1 LTPNYLTLTLKK
13 LITMKKLLMIAA
25 SAILAVGCHNY
36 KADVETLNKEK
47 ETLVSDTKQK
57 NAMIDEFVASM
68 NEIETNLASI
78 TEKQAAINMSASNPE
93 MTRSQKDRIN
103 EEIAAINDLMKTNK
117 DKIADLQKKLKRSN
131 ARVGEFEKMIATL
144 TQQVESKDK
153 ELADLN
159 VKLNELNG
167 QVATL
172 NTSVSTLT
180 AQNDEKTKVIDDQT
194 SKIHTAY
201 YTKGTYKEL
210 ESKNVLTKEGGFL
223 GIGKEQKVT
232 NDFNPD
238 AFAKVDITQ
247 TKVIPIESKNAK
259 VITTHPTSSYV
270 LETKEQDKKYVTNL
284 VINDP
289 DQFWKASKY
298 LVVMVQK

>member
-1 LTPNYLTLTLKK
+1 
-13 LITMKKLLMIAA
+13 MKKLLMIAA
-25 SAILAVGCHNY
+25 AAILAAGCHNY
-36 KADVETLNKEK
+36 KADVEALNKEK
-47 ETLVSDTKQK
+47 ETLINDTKQK
-57 NAMIDEFVASM
+57 NVMIDEFVASM
-68 NEIETNLASI
+68 NEIETNLNSV

-93 MTRSQKDRIN
+93 MTRSQKERIN
-103 EEIAAINDLMKTNK
+103 EEIASINDLMKNNK
-117 DKIADLQKKLKRSN
+117 DKIADLQKKLKKSG
-131 ARVGEFEKMIATL
+131 ARIGEFEKMVASL
-144 TQQVESKDK
+144 QQQIEGKDK
-153 ELADLN
+153 ELAELN

-172 NTSVSTLT
+172 NTNVTTLT
-180 AQNDEKTKVIDDQT
+180 SQNDEKTKIIDDQT

-210 ESKNVLTKEGGFL
+210 ETKNVLTKEGGFL

-238 AFAKVDITQ
+238 AFSKVDITQ

-259 VITTHPTSSYV
+259 VITTHPTNSYT

>member
-1 LTPNYLTLTLKK
+1 
-13 LITMKKLLMIAA
+13 MKKLLMIAA

-103 EEIAAINDLMKTNK
+103 EEIAAINDLMKINK

>member
-1 LTPNYLTLTLKK
+1 
-13 LITMKKLLMIAA
+13 MKKLLMIATA
-25 SAILAVGCHNY
+25 AILAAGCHNY
-36 KADVETLNKEK
+36 KADVEALNKEK
-47 ETLVSDTKQK
+47 ETLINDTKQK
-57 NAMIDEFVASM
+57 NVMIDEFVASM
-68 NEIETNLASI
+68 NEIETNLNSI
-78 TEKQAAINMSASNPE
+78 SEKQAAINMSASNPE

-103 EEIAAINDLMKTNK
+103 EEIASINELMKTNR
-117 DKIADLQKKLKRSN
+117 DKMADLQKKLKRSN
-131 ARVGEFEKMIATL
+131 VRIGEFEKMVANL
-144 TQQVESKDK
+144 SQQIETKDK
-153 ELADLN
+153 ELAELNTRLNDLN
-159 VKLNELNG
+159 T

-172 NTSVSTLT
+172 NTNVTTLT
-180 AQNDEKTKVIDDQT
+180 TQNEEKTKIIDDQT

-259 VITTHPTSSYV
+259 IITTHPTSSYV

-284 VINDP
+284 VISDP

>member
-1 LTPNYLTLTLKK
+1 
-13 LITMKKLLMIAA
+13 MKKLLMIAA
-25 SAILAVGCHNY
+25 VAVFATGCHNY
-36 KADVETLNKEK
+36 KADVEALQKEK
-47 ETLVSDTKQK
+47 ETLINDSKQK
-57 NAMIDEFVASM
+57 NEMINEFMASM
-68 NEIETNLASI
+68 NEIETNLNTIS
-78 TEKQAAINMSASNPE
+78 EKQEAINMSASNPE

-103 EEIAAINDLMKTNK
+103 DEIAAINDLMKNNR
-117 DKIADLQKKLKRSN
+117 DKIADLQKKLKKSGSRI
-131 ARVGEFEKMIATL
+131 VQFEKMVASL
-144 TQQVESKDK
+144 SQQIETKDK

-159 VKLNELNG
+159 TRLNNLNAE
-167 QVATL
+167 VATL

-180 AQNDEKTKVIDDQT
+180 AQNEEKSQIISDQT
-194 SKIHTAY
+194 QKIHTAY

-232 NDFNPD
+232 NNFNTD

-259 VITTHPTSSYV
+259 VITTHPTDSYV

-298 LVVMVQK
+298 LVVMVQR

>member
-1 LTPNYLTLTLKK
+1 
-13 LITMKKLLMIAA
+13 MKKLLMIAA
-25 SAILAVGCHNY
+25 SAILAAGCHNY

-47 ETLVSDTKQK
+47 ETLVNDSKQK

-68 NEIETNLASI
+68 NEIETNLNSI

-93 MTRSQKDRIN
+93 MTRSQKERIN
-103 EEIAAINDLMKTNK
+103 EEIASINELMKTNREK
-117 DKIADLQKKLKRSN
+117 MAELQKKLKRSN
-131 ARVGEFEKMIATL
+131 ARIGEFEKMVASL
-144 TQQVESKDK
+144 QQQIESKDK

-159 VKLNELNG
+159 VKLNDLNT

-172 NTSVSTLT
+172 NTNVTTLT
-180 AQNDEKTKVIDDQT
+180 GQNEEKTKIIDDQT
-194 SKIHTAY
+194 SKMHTAY

-259 VITTHPTSSYV
+259 IITTHPTSSYV

>member
-1 LTPNYLTLTLKK
+1 
-13 LITMKKLLMIAA
+13 MKKLLMIAA
-25 SAILAVGCHNY
+25 VAVLATGCHNY
-36 KADVETLNKEK
+36 KADVEALQKEK
-47 ETLVSDTKQK
+47 ETLITDSKQK
-57 NAMIDEFVASM
+57 NEMINEFVASM
-68 NEIETNLASI
+68 NEIETNLSTI
-78 TEKQAAINMSASNPE
+78 SEKQASIDMSASNPE
-93 MTRSQKDRIN
+93 MTRSQRERIN
-103 EEIAAINDLMKTNK
+103 EEIASINELMKANR
-117 DKIADLQKKLKRSN
+117 DKVADLQKKLKRSN
-131 ARVGEFEKMIATL
+131 SRIGEFEKMVANL
-144 TQQVESKDK
+144 SQQIEAKDK
-153 ELADLN
+153 ELAELNTKLNDLN
-159 VKLNELNG
+159 T

-172 NTSVSTLT
+172 NTNVSTLT
-180 AQNDEKTKVIDDQT
+180 TQNEEKTKYIDDQT
-194 SKIHTAY
+194 AKLHTAY

-210 ESKNVLTKEGGFL
+210 EGKNVLTKEGGFL

-247 TKVIPIESKNAK
+247 TKVIPIESRNAK
-259 VITTHPTSSYV
+259 VITTHPTNSYV

>member
-1 LTPNYLTLTLKK
+1 
-13 LITMKKLLMIAA
+13 MKKLLMIAA
-25 SAILAVGCHNY
+25 FAVFATGCHNY
-36 KADVETLNKEK
+36 KADVEALQKEK
-47 ETLVSDTKQK
+47 ETLINDSKQK
-57 NAMIDEFVASM
+57 NEMINEFMASM
-68 NEIETNLASI
+68 NEIETNLNTIS
-78 TEKQAAINMSASNPE
+78 EKQEAINMSASNPE

-103 EEIAAINDLMKTNK
+103 DEIAAINDLMKNNR
-117 DKIADLQKKLKRSN
+117 DKIADLQKKLKKSGSRI
-131 ARVGEFEKMIATL
+131 VQFEKMVASL
-144 TQQVESKDK
+144 SQQIETKDK

-159 VKLNELNG
+159 TRLNNLNAE
-167 QVATL
+167 VATL

-180 AQNDEKTKVIDDQT
+180 AQNEEKSQIISDQT
-194 SKIHTAY
+194 QKIHTAY

-232 NDFNPD
+232 NNFNTD

-259 VITTHPTSSYV
+259 VITTHPTDSYV

-298 LVVMVQK
+298 LVVMVQR